1 MSLKLDGT
9 TTLLQVF
16 DMPTSLHFYR
26 DLLGFGIVQQSQ
38 PVDNCGWTWLR
49 LDEAE
54 IMLNTAYEEKYRPD
68 EPDPLRMQA
77 HQDTVLYFGCADVDA
92 AYEFIRSKGISVSE
106 PKNAPYGM
114 RQLYFQDPDGFGIC
128 FQHPVR

>member
-9 TTLLQVF
+9 VTLLQVF

-38 PVDNCGWTWLR
+38 PVDTCGWAWLR
-49 LDEAE
+49 LDDTE
-54 IMLNTAYEEKYRPD
+54 IMLNTAYEDEYRPVA
-68 EPDPLRMQA
+68 PDPSRVQA
-77 HQDTVLYFGCADVDA
+77 HQDTILYFRCSDVDA
-92 AYEFIRSKGISVSE
+92 AHEFLRSKGISVPE
-106 PKNAPYGM
+106 PNNAPYGM
-114 RQLYFQDPDGFGIC
+114 RQLCFQDPDGFGLC

>member
-9 TTLLQVF
+9 LTLLQVF

-38 PVDNCGWTWLR
+38 PVDTCGWAWLR
-49 LDEAE
+49 LDDTE
-54 IMLNTAYEEKYRPD
+54 IMLNTAYEDEYRPVA
-68 EPDPLRMQA
+68 PDPSRVQA
-77 HQDTVLYFGCADVDA
+77 HQDTILYFGCSDVDA
-92 AYEFIRSKGISVSE
+92 AYEFLRSKGISVPE

-114 RQLYFQDPDGFGIC
+114 RQLCFQDPDGFGLC